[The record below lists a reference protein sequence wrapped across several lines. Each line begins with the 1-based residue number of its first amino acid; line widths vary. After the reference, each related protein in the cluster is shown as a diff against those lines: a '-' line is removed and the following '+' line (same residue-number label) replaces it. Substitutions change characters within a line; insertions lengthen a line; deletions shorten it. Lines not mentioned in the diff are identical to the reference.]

1 MRCPFCKVD
10 DDKVIDSRAS
20 SDGFAI
26 RRRRECVDCGRR
38 FTTYERIEESPL
50 RVIKKE
56 GVREPFERRK
66 ILFGLIKACEKRPI
80 PLADLEE
87 ITERIEGRILEKY
100 ESEVPV
106 SFIGELVMD
115 ELKALDKVA
124 YVRFASVYRE
134 FKDIN
139 EFMDELKSM
148 LSGPGGTKSRP
159 GAKSL
164 SGGKRAARKGATPQS
179 GTSKTKAKTPSNAQ
193 EPRAGGGASKGSTS
207 KGSGPK
213 GSGPKGTGPRG
224 TRPKSGGSSRS

>member
-66 ILFGLIKACEKRPI
+66 ILFGLIKTCEKRPI
-80 PLADLEE
+80 PLADHEE
-87 ITERIEGRILEKY
+87 ITERIESRILEKY

-134 FKDIN
+134 FKDVN

-164 SGGKRAARKGATPQS
+164 PGGRRAARKGATPRS
-179 GTSKTKAKTPSNAQ
+179 GTSKTKSKPPESGAGTQNKG
-193 EPRAGGGASKGSTS
+193 AGGGASKGS
-207 KGSGPK
+207 GPK
-213 GSGPKGTGPRG
+213 SSGRKGAGPRA
-224 TRPKSGGSSRS
+224 GGSSRS